1 MEMTCCSREPRTSKH
16 VKGYGFLSFARKLS
30 NKYVKQLLDNAA
42 KTGLDV
48 LKPASKKVIHKAAEP
63 TGEFT
68 GNKIADKIGKPEAK
82 SRNVEE

>member
-1 MEMTCCSREPRTSKH
+1 M
-16 VKGYGFLSFARKLS
+16 
-30 NKYVKQLLDNAA
+30 DNAA

>member
-1 MEMTCCSREPRTSKH
+1 MEMTFSSREPRTSKY

-30 NKYVKQLLDNAA
+30 NKYVKELLDNAA
-42 KTGLDV
+42 KTGLDA

-63 TGEFT
+63 TGEFIR
-68 GNKIADKIGKPEAK
+68 NKIADKIVKPEAK